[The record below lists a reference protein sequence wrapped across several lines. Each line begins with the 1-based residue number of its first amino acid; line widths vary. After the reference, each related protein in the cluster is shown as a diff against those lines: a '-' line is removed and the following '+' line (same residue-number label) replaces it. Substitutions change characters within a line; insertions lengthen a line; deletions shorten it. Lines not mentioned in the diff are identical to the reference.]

1 MSSEPASNRTGF
13 KYWAFLSY
21 SHKDKHW
28 GDWLHKA
35 LETYRVPSRLVGKDS
50 RDGKVPPRVFPIFR
64 DREELPVSADL
75 SANINEALRESR
87 YLIVICS
94 PASAQSRWVGEEIK
108 TYKKLGRE
116 DRILALIVEGEPN
129 ASDGKLGFSPEAE
142 CFPQAL
148 RYQWPVDEESF
159 AARSEPIAADVR
171 EDKDGKLNA
180 KLKLLAGLLGVN
192 YDDLKRREQ
201 ERRIR
206 RLRIVVAVTL
216 ALVSGFGVLSV
227 YAWRQKQAAES
238 ALAQTR
244 QTLSQSDYLQALRA
258 IGENRIPDA
267 LAQLARSLVLDPGN
281 EAALCRLTTLLTY
294 GGFDIPVLR
303 FKHHEEVLCAQF
315 SPDGKKIVTASRDGT
330 AVVWDAKSGK
340 ALTPA
345 LKHDQIVWFAQFS
358 PDSARVLTV
367 SDQTARIWNVSDGKP
382 VMEPLKQKLITSAQF
397 SPDGTHIVI
406 TTTDHEAQIYDA
418 RTGTPSTQ
426 PLKHAG
432 PVLSA
437 QFSTDG
443 TRIATA
449 SADKTARIWDAQ
461 SGRALTPP
469 LQHSGEVV
477 SARFSPDGQRLVTAS
492 RDWSARIWDA
502 RSGELQ
508 IDIMDNRDVEF
519 AQFTP
524 DGRRV
529 VTKSADK
536 DVSIWDAQ
544 SGKILTTL
552 HHEYVIASVELSPD
566 GTKIVT
572 AGGHENTI
580 NVWSTQTGRLLFD
593 PFKHDSGVL
602 SARFS
607 PDGKQIVSASWDG
620 TARIWNLPTGRALT
634 QPLQHDFEVDAA
646 EFSPDGKRILTR
658 SLNALRIWDAQTSEL
673 VTEVKEQAGVFDSAR
688 FSPDSKLILGVSDGT
703 AHIWN
708 AEDGQ
713 PAAEPLNTGDTMAF
727 AQFSPDGKRIVS
739 GTKDYL
745 SLENVA
751 QVWDV
756 PTRKLRTQG
765 LKIVAPLNWAGFSGD
780 GKRLV
785 TASGN
790 AARIWDSENGRLLAG
805 PMNHQGQ
812 IVWTQFDPADGR
824 IVTIS
829 GNDARIWDAH
839 SGNLLT
845 ELKLDGAINPPQFS
859 PDGNWIL
866 TASMDHTARIW
877 DAKNGKPIAQP
888 MKHDKP
894 VNSAQFSP
902 DGKRIVTASNDHT
915 ARIWDAQSGTP
926 VTDSLRHE
934 SDVSSARFSP
944 DGRQIVT
951 ASKDRTARVWDF
963 LPASKSTP
971 EWLPRLAE
979 AVAGQHLD
987 DRGVFEPSDTDPSQV
1002 LSEIREKLR
1011 MAPADTDWATWGRWF
1026 LADRSRRTISPFS
1039 RITIPQYI
1047 ENRIKVG
1054 TLESL
1059 DEAERLA
1066 LVHTEIMKRI
1076 EQARAELEVKNP
1088 TKDPQPNG
1096 PIK

>member
-1 MSSEPASNRTGF
+1 MSSEPDSDRTGF

-75 SANINEALRESR
+75 SSNINEALRESR

-129 ASDGKLGFSPEAE
+129 ASDGKPGFSAEDE
-142 CFPQAL
+142 CFSQAL
-148 RYQWPVDEESF
+148 RYRWPGDGESL
-159 AARSEPIAADVR
+159 RSEPIAADVR

-258 IGENRIPDA
+258 IEENRIPDA
-267 LAQLARSLVLDPGN
+267 LAQLARSLVLNPGN

-303 FKHHEEVLCAQF
+303 FKHHEAVLFAQF

-367 SDQTARIWNVSDGKP
+367 SDQAARIWNVSDGKP

-397 SPDGTHIVI
+397 SPDGAHVVI
-406 TTTDHEAQIYDA
+406 TTTDHEARIYDA
-418 RTGTPSTQ
+418 NTGTQSME
-426 PLKHAG
+426 PLEHAG

-437 QFSTDG
+437 QFSPDG

-449 SADKTARIWDAQ
+449 SADKTARIWDARN
-461 SGRALTPP
+461 GKPLTPP

-477 SARFSPDGQRLVTAS
+477 SARFSPDGQRLVTAA

-502 RSGELQ
+502 QSGELQ
-508 IDIMDNRDVEF
+508 IDILDNRDVEF

-524 DGRRV
+524 DGTRV

-544 SGKILTTL
+544 SGKMLTKPL

-593 PFKHDSGVL
+593 PFKHESGVL

-673 VTEVKEQAGVFDSAR
+673 LAEVKEQTGVFDSAR
-688 FSPDSKLILGVSDGT
+688 FSTDSKRILGVSGSTARIWDAQDGKPV
-703 AHIWN
+703 AK
-708 AEDGQ
+708 
-713 PAAEPLNTGDTMAF
+713 PLTTEETMAF
-727 AQFSPDGKRIVS
+727 AQFSPDGKRIAA
-739 GTKDYL
+739 GTKDYV
-745 SLENVA
+745 SLENMA
-751 QVWDV
+751 QIWDV
-756 PTRKLRTQG
+756 ETRKLLALG
-765 LKIVAPLNWAGFSGD
+765 LKIVAPLNWASFSED

-790 AARIWDSENGRLLAG
+790 AARIWDIENGRLLAG

-812 IVWTQFDPADGR
+812 IVWTQFDPANGR

-829 GNDARIWDAH
+829 GNDARIWDAQ
-839 SGNLLT
+839 SGGLLL
-845 ELKLDGAINPPQFS
+845 ELKLDGPVNPPQFS
-859 PDGNWIL
+859 PDGKWIL
-866 TASMDHTARIW
+866 TASMDHTARLW
-877 DAKNGKPIAQP
+877 DAKNGEPIAQP
-888 MKHDKP
+888 MRHDKP

-902 DGKRIVTASNDHT
+902 GGKWIVTASNDHT

-926 VTDSLRHE
+926 LTGSLKHE
-934 SDVSSARFSP
+934 GDVSSARFSP

-987 DRGVFEPSDTDPSQV
+987 DRGVFEPSDADPSQV

-1011 MAPADTDWATWGRWF
+1011 LAPTDTGWTTWGRWF
-1026 LADRSRRTISPFS
+1026 LADRSTRTISPFS

-1047 ENRIKVG
+1047 EKRIDEG
-1054 TLESL
+1054 TSGSL

-1066 LVHTEIMKRI
+1066 LGDTPIMKRI
-1076 EQARAELEVKNP
+1076 EQARAALEAKNP
-1088 TKDPQPNG
+1088 HSDPEPNG
-1096 PIK
+1096 PPK